1 MDCVLPPR
9 GDGSDENYKSLEIS
23 IIKGTKLTRRICGHP
38 VVAATCKGLSCV
50 LLRPLEH
57 TGLEMGLSM
66 FSVDGLALS
75 LVPVVEVNISW
86 VLVGDPGAGGESS
99 WGDNGDG
106 VEIWENTRSVE
117 TPGISD

>member
-1 MDCVLPPR
+1 MDCVLPLR

-23 IIKGTKLTRRICGHP
+23 IIEGTKLTRQICGHP

-57 TGLEMGLSM
+57 TGLETGLSM
-66 FSVDGLALS
+66 FSVDGLALL
-75 LVPVVEVNISW
+75 LVPVVEVDVSW
-86 VLVGDPGAGGESS
+86 VLGGDPGAGGESS
-99 WGDNGDG
+99 WGDDGDG